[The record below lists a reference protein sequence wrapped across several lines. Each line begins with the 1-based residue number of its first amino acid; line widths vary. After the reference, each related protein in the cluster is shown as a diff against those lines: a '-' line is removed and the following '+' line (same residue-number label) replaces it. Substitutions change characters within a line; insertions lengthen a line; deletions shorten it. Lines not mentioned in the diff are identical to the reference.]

1 MHNIFKDF
9 VYLVGKNISTRTF
22 VYSSMALKKIGIS
35 VDEKTLDAV
44 KAEVETGD
52 YRNVSHF
59 FEKSAQLLLKERQK
73 GKKPEPV

>member
-1 MHNIFKDF
+1 M
-9 VYLVGKNISTRTF
+9 V
-22 VYSSMALKKIGIS
+22 LKKIGIS
-35 VDEKTLDAV
+35 IDEKTLDAV

-73 GKKPEPV
+73 ERSQNPCEALA